1 MNEANPPTGKTPVAE
16 LTDVTRTYRMGDE
29 VVKALDT
36 FNFTFNS
43 GEYWAI
49 MGSSGSGKSTLLNLL
64 GCIDRPTSGSYRIR
78 GREVSSMDDDTLSTF
93 RGKELGFIFQS
104 YNLLPQLDVLEN
116 ILMPVMYQDSV
127 PDGIEERALQ
137 LAERVGLGGRLH
149 HKPTQLSGGQQ
160 QRVAIARSLIND
172 PALLLADEATGNLD
186 SKTADEILELFDE
199 LHDEGTTILLVTH
212 EQEVG
217 ERAENILRLKDG
229 HIESVARGQRG
240 QSGAAHLDEVS
251 RGRVATEEVPA
262 DSAETAQGGTA

>member
-1 MNEANPPTGKTPVAE
+1 VAE
-16 LTDVTRTYRMGDE
+16 LAEVTRTYRMGDE
-29 VVKALDT
+29 IVKALDS
-36 FNFTFNS
+36 FTFDFKS

-78 GREVSSMDDDTLSTF
+78 GREVASMDDDTLSTF

-127 PDGIEERALQ
+127 PDGIEERAMH
-137 LAERVGLGGRLH
+137 LAERVGLGGRIH
-149 HKPTQLSGGQQ
+149 HRPMQLSGGQQ

-212 EQEVG
+212 EQDLSL
-217 ERAENILRLKDG
+217 I
-229 HIESVARGQRG
+229 HISEPTR
-240 QSGAAHLDEVS
+240 
-251 RGRVATEEVPA
+251 PY
-262 DSAETAQGGTA
+262 

>member
-1 MNEANPPTGKTPVAE
+1 VNEAAPQPGKEPVAE
-16 LTDVTRTYRMGDE
+16 LTDVTRTYKMGDE
-29 VVKALDT
+29 LVNALSS
-36 FNFTFNS
+36 FNFTFHR

-78 GREVSSMDDDTLSTF
+78 GREVASMDDDTLSTF

-116 ILMPVMYQDSV
+116 ILMPVMYQDEV
-127 PDGIEERALQ
+127 PEGIEDRALH

-149 HKPTQLSGGQQ
+149 HRPTQLSGGQQ

-186 SKTADEILELFDE
+186 SRTADEILELFDE

-229 HIESVARGQRG
+229 LVESVHRGRRG
-240 QSGAAHLDEVS
+240 QSGATEAFEAS
-251 RGRVATEEVPA
+251 TPSVAAATRSSSGEQA
-262 DSAETAQGGTA
+262 

>member
-1 MNEANPPTGKTPVAE
+1 MNETTPQPGKEPVAE
-16 LTDVTRTYRMGDE
+16 LTNVTRTYKMGDE
-29 VVKALDT
+29 EVNALSSFD
-36 FNFTFNS
+36 FTFNR

-78 GREVSSMDDDTLSTF
+78 GREVASMDDDTLSTF

-116 ILMPVMYQDSV
+116 ILMPVMYQDEV
-127 PDGIEERALQ
+127 PEGIEERALQ

-149 HKPTQLSGGQQ
+149 HRPTQLSGGQQ

-186 SKTADEILELFDE
+186 SRTADEILALFDE

-229 HIESVARGQRG
+229 SIESVHRGRRG
-240 QSGAAHLDEVS
+240 QSGA
-251 RGRVATEEVPA
+251 TEAFAASTPST
-262 DSAETAQGGTA
+262 DSEGNA